1 MTTTFTLDGLQT
13 ANEQNGSHGNPFAK
27 NKKRN
32 KIKQLA
38 AFSTKAHFKLTALI
52 TVKLTRVGA
61 GEMDDDGLRAAL
73 KSVRDG
79 IASAFRID
87 DGSKLIR
94 WEYEQRRCP
103 RGEYA
108 VEVAITV

>member
-1 MTTTFTLDGLQT
+1 MATKFIIEGLRTT
-13 ANEQNGSHGNPFAK
+13 NEQNGSHGSPFAK
-27 NKKRN
+27 NRRRDRVKKV
-32 KIKQLA
+32 A
-38 AFSTKAHFKLTALI
+38 AFFLKQNFKPQPLI

-79 IASAFRID
+79 IASALRID

-94 WEYEQRRCP
+94 WEYDQRKCQ

-108 VEVAITV
+108 VEVEIS